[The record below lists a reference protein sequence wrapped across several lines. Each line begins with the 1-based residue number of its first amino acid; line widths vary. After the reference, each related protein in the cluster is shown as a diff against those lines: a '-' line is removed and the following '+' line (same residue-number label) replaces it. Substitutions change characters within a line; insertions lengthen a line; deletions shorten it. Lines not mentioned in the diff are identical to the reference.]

1 MTGLTV
7 HGLDVALGGVKVLS
21 HVSLEV
27 GAAEYHVVLGP
38 SGSGKTTLLRAL
50 AGLEPA
56 ASGEITL
63 AGESLT
69 APGRFVA
76 PEKRGIGM
84 QFQSLALWPHWDA
97 LRQVEVVLSPRVS
110 SRQERS
116 KRARELLDLV
126 GVGALARRAIH
137 ELSGGEAQRVAL
149 ARALATKPRL
159 LLLDEPLG
167 AVDAILR
174 SELALELRTL
184 QRRLSI
190 PFVHVT
196 HDLSEGLGIA
206 DRVTILRAGRVE
218 QSDSVDAVVCQ
229 PRTEFVAR
237 FVGKHA
243 VIEGNT
249 SDGRWR
255 TPLGDFAIKGR
266 STGRLRGSLRPDQV
280 VLGPGPLHGTIV
292 RTRWETAGWLH
303 GIECNGVVVHA
314 FSFDKCPE
322 GSAVAFA
329 LRGEPWIFPMQP

>member
-7 HGLDVALGGVKVLS
+7 RGLDVALGGVKVLS
-21 HVSLEV
+21 HVSLKV
-27 GAAEYHVVLGP
+27 GAGEYHVVLGP

-56 ASGEITL
+56 VAGEVAL
-63 AGESLT
+63 AGEILT
-69 APGRFVA
+69 APGRSVA

-84 QFQSLALWPHWDA
+84 QFQSLALWPHWNA
-97 LRQVEVVLSPRVS
+97 RRQIEVVLGSRVA

-116 KRARELLDLV
+116 KRAGELLDLL

-149 ARALATKPRL
+149 ARALATEPRL

-174 SELALELRTL
+174 NELAFELRSL

-218 QSDSVDAVVCQ
+218 QSDSVDAVVCR

-243 VIEGNT
+243 VVDGQA
-249 SDGRWR
+249 SGGRWH
-255 TPLGDFAIKGR
+255 TPLGDFAIDGAAAGR
-266 STGRLRGSLRPDQV
+266 VRGSFRPDQIA
-280 VLGPGPLHGTIV
+280 LGSGPFSGTIL
-292 RTRWETAGWLH
+292 RTRRESAGWLLGLECQ
-303 GIECNGVVVHA
+303 GIHLHA
-314 FSFDKCPE
+314 FSLDRRAE
-322 GSAVAFA
+322 GSTIAFE
-329 LRGEPWIFPMQP
+329 LRGEPWILPVQS